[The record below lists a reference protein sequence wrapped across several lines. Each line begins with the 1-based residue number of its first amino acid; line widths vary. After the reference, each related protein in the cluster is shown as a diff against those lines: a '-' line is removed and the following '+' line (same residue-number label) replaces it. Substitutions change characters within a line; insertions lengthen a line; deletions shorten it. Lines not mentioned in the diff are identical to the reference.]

1 MEQGRIPPNSMDAE
15 RSVLGAMLQ
24 DRNALL
30 LANEA
35 LAPEDFYSPAHR
47 EIFSAMRQ
55 LFNQSQPVDLV
66 TVSNEL
72 TRTGK
77 LDGVGGLDY
86 IIDLTGY
93 VPSTANAGAYV
104 KIIEE
109 KSTLRKLISAS
120 DEITHQSY
128 LGEKEVPEVLELAE
142 RSIYDIAM
150 RRGSEAFVSVRDEV
164 PRAYAKVQ
172 ELLINK
178 GMINGVATGF
188 DELDSLLTGL
198 HPGEMVLI
206 AARPSMGKTTLGMNI
221 AANAAIRGGKKV
233 AIFSLEMPVE
243 QLLLRMMCSE
253 AQVNMQNLR
262 HGALNDEELERLG
275 DTLLPLSN
283 AEMYIDATSGITVTE
298 MRSRCRRL
306 QIEHGLDLVMIDYI
320 GLMSAGGGNPN
331 RSRQEEVAEISR
343 SIKGLA
349 QELRVPII
357 TLSQLSRAP
366 QGRANHRPV
375 LSDLRD
381 SGAIEQDADV
391 VIFIHREGYYD
402 PEYEDK
408 TAAELI
414 VAKQR
419 NGPLDTVM
427 VTFLGEYVK
436 FVNAPN
442 PNAPPPPPPPP
453 PPPGA

>member
-1 MEQGRIPPNSMDAE
+1 MASAHCFHPYDRILHPA
-15 RSVLGAMLQ
+15 RGGGAYHIVS
-24 DRNALL
+24 A
-30 LANEA
+30 
-35 LAPEDFYSPAHR
+35 APC
-47 EIFSAMRQ
+47 
-55 LFNQSQPVDLV
+55 DLV
-66 TVSNEL
+66 SQRDAVRPVRVNVHFKRPVRLSI
-72 TRTGK
+72 R
-77 LDGVGGLDY
+77 
-86 IIDLTGY
+86 
-93 VPSTANAGAYV
+93 
-104 KIIEE
+104 
-109 KSTLRKLISAS
+109 LR
-120 DEITHQSY
+120 HQQRIFNRHKAVVIRVHY
-128 LGEKEVPEVLELAE
+128 KRGRRVRAHMHFQREVPEVLELAE

-150 RRGSEAFVSVRDEV
+150 RRGSEAFVAARYAV
-164 PRAYAKVQ
+164 PTTYAMVQ
-172 ELLINK
+172 ELLVNK
-178 GMINGVATGF
+178 GSINGIPTGF
-188 DELDSLLTGL
+188 TDLDNLLTGL
-198 HPGEMVLI
+198 HPGEMILI

-233 AIFSLEMPVE
+233 AVFSLEMPVE
-243 QLLLRMMCSE
+243 QLMLRMMCSE

-262 HGALNDEELERLG
+262 HGVLTDDELERLG

-283 AEMYIDATSGITVTE
+283 AEIYMDATSVITVTE

-320 GLMSAGGGNPN
+320 GLMSAGSGNPN
-331 RSRQEEVAEISR
+331 RSRQEEVAAISR
-343 SIKGLA
+343 AIKGLA

-375 LSDLRD
+375 LSGLRD

-391 VIFIHREGYYD
+391 VMFIHREGYYD

-408 TAAELI
+408 TATEII

-427 VTFLGEYVK
+427 VTFLGEYFK
-436 FVNAPN
+436 FVNSLN

-453 PPPGA
+453 GM

>member
-1 MEQGRIPPNSMDAE
+1 MCFAQISADGFHPLNRIAYPA
-15 RSVLGAMLQ
+15 RGGGAHHVGI
-24 DRNALL
+24 A
-30 LANEA
+30 
-35 LAPEDFYSPAHR
+35 APC
-47 EIFSAMRQ
+47 
-55 LFNQSQPVDLV
+55 DLV
-66 TVSNEL
+66 CQRDAVRPVRVNVHFKRPVRLSI
-72 TRTGK
+72 R
-77 LDGVGGLDY
+77 
-86 IIDLTGY
+86 
-93 VPSTANAGAYV
+93 
-104 KIIEE
+104 
-109 KSTLRKLISAS
+109 LR
-120 DEITHQSY
+120 HQQRIFNRHKAVVIRVHY
-128 LGEKEVPEVLELAE
+128 KRRRRVRAHMLFQREVPEVLELAE

-150 RRGSEAFVSVRDEV
+150 RRGSEAFVAARDAV
-164 PRAYAKVQ
+164 PTTYAMVQ
-172 ELLINK
+172 ELLVNK
-178 GMINGVATGF
+178 GSINGIPTGF
-188 DELDSLLTGL
+188 TDLDNLLTGL
-198 HPGEMVLI
+198 HPGEMILI
-206 AARPSMGKTTLGMNI
+206 AARQSMCKTTLGMNI

-233 AIFSLEMPVE
+233 AVFSLEMPVE
-243 QLLLRMMCSE
+243 QLMLRMMCSE

-262 HGALNDEELERLG
+262 HGVLTDDELERLG

-283 AEMYIDATSGITVTE
+283 AEIYMDATSGITVTE

-320 GLMSAGGGNPN
+320 GLMSAGSGSPN

-391 VIFIHREGYYD
+391 VMFIHREGYYD

-408 TAAELI
+408 TAAEII

-436 FVNAPN
+436 FVNSLN
-442 PNAPPPPPPPP
+442 PNAVPPPP
-453 PPPGA
+453 PPPGV

>member
-1 MEQGRIPPNSMDAE
+1 MSA
-15 RSVLGAMLQ
+15 
-24 DRNALL
+24 
-30 LANEA
+30 
-35 LAPEDFYSPAHR
+35 APC
-47 EIFSAMRQ
+47 
-55 LFNQSQPVDLV
+55 DLV
-66 TVSNEL
+66 SQRDAVRPARVNVHFKRHMRRGIRLRHEQ
-72 TRTGK
+72 RVFNRHER
-77 LDGVGGLDY
+77 VGICMHYERGRRMR
-86 IIDLTGY
+86 
-93 VPSTANAGAYV
+93 AHMFFQ
-104 KIIEE
+104 
-109 KSTLRKLISAS
+109 R
-120 DEITHQSY
+120 
-128 LGEKEVPEVLELAE
+128 EVPEVLELAE

-150 RRGSEAFVSVRDEV
+150 RRGSEAFVAARDAV
-164 PRAYAKVQ
+164 PTTYAMVQ
-172 ELLINK
+172 ELLVNK
-178 GMINGVATGF
+178 GSINGIPTGF
-188 DELDSLLTGL
+188 TDLDNLLTGL
-198 HPGEMVLI
+198 HPGEMILI
-206 AARPSMGKTTLGMNI
+206 AARPSVGKTTLGMNI

-233 AIFSLEMPVE
+233 AVFSLEMPVE
-243 QLLLRMMCSE
+243 QLMLRMMCSE

-262 HGALNDEELERLG
+262 HGVLTDDELEHLG

-283 AEMYIDATSGITVTE
+283 AEIYMDATSGITVTE

-320 GLMSAGGGNPN
+320 GLMSAGSGNPN
-331 RSRQEEVAEISR
+331 RSRQEEVAAISR
-343 SIKGLA
+343 AIKGLA

-391 VIFIHREGYYD
+391 VMFIHREGYYD

-408 TAAELI
+408 TATEII

-436 FVNAPN
+436 FVNSLN

-453 PPPGA
+453 GM

>member
-1 MEQGRIPPNSMDAE
+1 MEQGRVPPHSMDAE

-30 LANEA
+30 LGNES

-47 EIFSAMRQ
+47 EIFASMRT
-55 LFNQSQPVDLV
+55 LFNQSQPIDLV

-77 LDGVGGLDY
+77 LQGVGGLDY
-86 IIDLTGY
+86 LIDLTGY
-93 VPSTANAGAYV
+93 VPSTANARAYI

-109 KSTLRKLISAS
+109 KSTLRKLIEAS
-120 DEITHQSY
+120 GNITQESY

-142 RSIYDIAM
+142 RSIYNIAM
-150 RRGSEAFVSVRDEV
+150 RRGTEAFAAARDEV
-164 PRAYAKVQ
+164 PKAYAKVQ

-178 GMINGVATGF
+178 GAINGIPTGF
-188 DELDSLLTGL
+188 ADLDNLLTGL

-221 AANAAIRGGKKV
+221 AANAAIRGGCKV
-233 AIFSLEMPVE
+233 AVFSLEMPAE
-243 QLLLRMMCSE
+243 QLMLRMMCSE
-253 AQVNMQNLR
+253 ANVNMQNMR
-262 HGALNDEELERLG
+262 HGALSDDELERLG

-283 AEMYIDATSGITVTE
+283 AELYIDSTSGITVTE

-320 GLMSAGGGNPN
+320 GLMSAGSGNPN

-391 VIFIHREGYYD
+391 VMFIHREGYYD

-408 TAAELI
+408 TAAEII

-419 NGPLDTVM
+419 NGPLDTVN

-436 FVNAPN
+436 FVNRIDAD
-442 PNAPPPPPPPP
+442 APPPPP

>member
-1 MEQGRIPPNSMDAE
+1 MASAHCFHPYDRILHPA
-15 RSVLGAMLQ
+15 RGGGAYHVGI
-24 DRNALL
+24 A
-30 LANEA
+30 
-35 LAPEDFYSPAHR
+35 APC
-47 EIFSAMRQ
+47 
-55 LFNQSQPVDLV
+55 DLV
-66 TVSNEL
+66 SQRDAVRPVRVNVHFKRHMRRGIRLRHEQ
-72 TRTGK
+72 RVFNRHER
-77 LDGVGGLDY
+77 VGIRMHYECGRRMRAHMLFQRE
-86 IIDLTGY
+86 
-93 VPSTANAGAYV
+93 A
-104 KIIEE
+104 
-109 KSTLRKLISAS
+109 
-120 DEITHQSY
+120 
-128 LGEKEVPEVLELAE
+128 PEVLELAE

-150 RRGSEAFVSVRDEV
+150 RRGSEAFVAARDAV
-164 PRAYAKVQ
+164 PTTYAMVQ
-172 ELLINK
+172 ELLVNK
-178 GMINGVATGF
+178 GSINGIPTGF
-188 DELDSLLTGL
+188 TDLDNLLTGL
-198 HPGEMVLI
+198 HPGEMILI

-233 AIFSLEMPVE
+233 AVFSLEMPVE
-243 QLLLRMMCSE
+243 QLMLRMMCSE

-262 HGALNDEELERLG
+262 HGVLTDDELERLG

-283 AEMYIDATSGITVTE
+283 AEIYMDATSGITVTE

-320 GLMSAGGGNPN
+320 GLMSAGSGNPN
-331 RSRQEEVAEISR
+331 RSRQEEVAASSR
-343 SIKGLA
+343 AIKGLA

-391 VIFIHREGYYD
+391 VMFIHREGYYD

-408 TAAELI
+408 TATEII

-436 FVNAPN
+436 FVNSLN

-453 PPPGA
+453 GM

>member
-35 LAPEDFYSPAHR
+35 LSPEDFYSPAHR
-47 EIFSAMRQ
+47 EIFGAMRQ
-55 LFNQSQPVDLV
+55 LFNNSQPVDLV

-77 LDGVGGLDY
+77 LSGVGGLEY
-86 IIDLTGY
+86 LIDLTGY
-93 VPSTANAGAYV
+93 VPSTANVGAYI
-104 KIIEE
+104 KIIDE
-109 KSTLRKLISAS
+109 KSTLRKLIDAS
-120 DEITHQSY
+120 GSITQQSY

-142 RSIYDIAM
+142 RSIYNIAM
-150 RRGSEAFVSVRDEV
+150 RRGSEAFVSVRAEV
-164 PRAYAKVQ
+164 PRAYSKIQ

-178 GMINGVATGF
+178 GAINGIATGF
-188 DELDSLLTGL
+188 DDLDALLTGL
-198 HPGEMVLI
+198 HPGEMILI

-233 AIFSLEMPVE
+233 AVFSLEMPVE
-243 QLLLRMMCSE
+243 QLMLRLMCSE
-253 AQVNMQNLR
+253 ARVNMQNLR
-262 HGALNDEELERLG
+262 HGTLTDDELERLG

-283 AEMYIDATSGITVTE
+283 AELYIDATSGINVTE

-320 GLMSAGGGNPN
+320 GLMSASGGNPN

-357 TLSQLSRAP
+357 ALSQLSRAP

-391 VIFIHREGYYD
+391 VMFIHREGYYD

-408 TAAELI
+408 TAAEII

-436 FVNAPN
+436 FVNAVN
-442 PNAPPPPPPPP
+442 SNAPPPPPPPP
-453 PPPGA
+453 GV

>member
-1 MEQGRIPPNSMDAE
+1 MEQGRVPPHSMDAE

-35 LAPEDFYSPAHR
+35 LSPEDFYSPAHR
-47 EIFSAMRQ
+47 EIFTAMRM
-55 LFNQSQPVDLV
+55 LFNQSQPIDLV

-77 LDGVGGLDY
+77 LDGIGGLDY
-86 IIDLTGY
+86 LIDLTGY
-93 VPSTANAGAYV
+93 VPSTANARAYI

-109 KSTLRKLISAS
+109 KSTLRKLIDAS
-120 DEITHQSY
+120 GTITQESY

-150 RRGSEAFVSVRDEV
+150 RRGTEAFVPAREEV
-164 PRAYAKVQ
+164 PRTYAKIQ
-172 ELLINK
+172 ELLVNK
-178 GMINGVATGF
+178 GSINGIPTGF
-188 DELDSLLTGL
+188 TDLDNLLTGL

-206 AARPSMGKTTLGMNI
+206 AARPSMGKTTLGINI

-233 AIFSLEMPVE
+233 AVFSLEMPVE
-243 QLLLRMMCSE
+243 QLMLRMMCSE
-253 AQVNMQNLR
+253 AQVNMQSLR
-262 HGALNDEELERLG
+262 HGTLTDDELERLG

-283 AEMYIDATSGITVTE
+283 AELYMDATSGISVTE

-320 GLMSAGGGNPN
+320 GLMSASSGSPN

-391 VIFIHREGYYD
+391 VMFIHREGYYD

-408 TAAELI
+408 TAAEII

-419 NGPLDTVM
+419 NGPLDTVL

-436 FVNAPN
+436 FVNSLN
-442 PNAPPPPPPPP
+442 PNAVPPPP
-453 PPPGA
+453 PPPGV

>member
-1 MEQGRIPPNSMDAE
+1 MCFAQISADGFHPLNRIAYPA
-15 RSVLGAMLQ
+15 RGGGAYHVGI
-24 DRNALL
+24 A
-30 LANEA
+30 
-35 LAPEDFYSPAHR
+35 APC
-47 EIFSAMRQ
+47 
-55 LFNQSQPVDLV
+55 DLV
-66 TVSNEL
+66 CQRDAVRVNVHFKRPVRRGIRLRHEQ
-72 TRTGK
+72 RVFNRHER
-77 LDGVGGLDY
+77 VGIRMHYKRGRRMRAHMLFQ
-86 IIDLTGY
+86 
-93 VPSTANAGAYV
+93 
-104 KIIEE
+104 
-109 KSTLRKLISAS
+109 R
-120 DEITHQSY
+120 
-128 LGEKEVPEVLELAE
+128 EVPEVLELAE

-150 RRGSEAFVSVRDEV
+150 RRGSEAFVAARDAV
-164 PRAYAKVQ
+164 PTTYAMVQ
-172 ELLINK
+172 KLLVNK
-178 GMINGVATGF
+178 GSINGIPTGF
-188 DELDSLLTGL
+188 TDLDNLLTGL
-198 HPGEMVLI
+198 HPGEMILI

-233 AIFSLEMPVE
+233 AVFSQEMPVE
-243 QLLLRMMCSE
+243 QLMLRMMCSE

-262 HGALNDEELERLG
+262 HGVLTDDELERLG

-283 AEMYIDATSGITVTE
+283 AEIYMDATSGITVTE

-320 GLMSAGGGNPN
+320 GLMSAGSGNPN
-331 RSRQEEVAEISR
+331 RSRQEEVAAISR
-343 SIKGLA
+343 AIKGLA

-391 VIFIHREGYYD
+391 VMFIHREGYYD

-408 TAAELI
+408 TATEII

-436 FVNAPN
+436 FVNSLN
-442 PNAPPPPPPPP
+442 PNAPPPPPPPT
-453 PPPGA
+453 GM

>member
-1 MEQGRIPPNSMDAE
+1 MSA
-15 RSVLGAMLQ
+15 
-24 DRNALL
+24 
-30 LANEA
+30 
-35 LAPEDFYSPAHR
+35 APC
-47 EIFSAMRQ
+47 
-55 LFNQSQPVDLV
+55 DLV
-66 TVSNEL
+66 SQCDAVRPARVNVHFKRHMRRGIRLRHEQ
-72 TRTGK
+72 RVFNRHER
-77 LDGVGGLDY
+77 VGIRMHYERGRRMR
-86 IIDLTGY
+86 
-93 VPSTANAGAYV
+93 AHMFFQ
-104 KIIEE
+104 
-109 KSTLRKLISAS
+109 R
-120 DEITHQSY
+120 
-128 LGEKEVPEVLELAE
+128 EVPEVLELAE

-150 RRGSEAFVSVRDEV
+150 RRGSEAFVAARDAV
-164 PRAYAKVQ
+164 PTTYAMVQ
-172 ELLINK
+172 ELLVNK
-178 GMINGVATGF
+178 GSINGIPTGF
-188 DELDSLLTGL
+188 TDLDNLLTGL
-198 HPGEMVLI
+198 HPGEMILI

-233 AIFSLEMPVE
+233 AVFSLEMPVE
-243 QLLLRMMCSE
+243 QLMLRMMCSE

-262 HGALNDEELERLG
+262 HGVLTDDELERLG

-283 AEMYIDATSGITVTE
+283 AEIYMDATSGITVTE
-298 MRSRCRRL
+298 MCSRCRRL

-320 GLMSAGGGNPN
+320 GLMSAGSGNPN
-331 RSRQEEVAEISR
+331 RSRQEEVAAISR
-343 SIKGLA
+343 AIKGLA

-391 VIFIHREGYYD
+391 VMFIHREGYYD

-408 TAAELI
+408 TATEII

-419 NGPLDTVM
+419 NGQLDTVM

-436 FVNAPN
+436 FVNSLN

-453 PPPGA
+453 GM